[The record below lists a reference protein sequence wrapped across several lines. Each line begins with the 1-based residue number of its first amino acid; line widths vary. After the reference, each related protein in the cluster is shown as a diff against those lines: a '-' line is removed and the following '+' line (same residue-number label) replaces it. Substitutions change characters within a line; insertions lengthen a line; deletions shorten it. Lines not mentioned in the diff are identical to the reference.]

1 MTYRTRSI
9 GRLEQEGRVSGA
21 SRKGCAVGWEVVA
34 GSCAGVESGASVQFW
49 LHTPDNVLRM
59 SCAADQSRWG

>member
-1 MTYRTRSI
+1 MQAASVER
-9 GRLEQEGRVSGA
+9 ERVWRGLGVWTWWRGGA
-21 SRKGCAVGWEVVA
+21 LRELREAF
-34 GSCAGVESGASVQFW
+34 ASVQFW